1 MNYVGQLAGQVFVT
15 VKELYR
21 GLNPATLSGC
31 IDVIVV
37 RQPDGSLL
45 CSPFHVRFGKLGVLR
60 SREKV
65 VDIEINGR
73 PVNLHMKLGDNG
85 EAFFVEETQM
95 QENMVPARLVTSPI
109 PCSDRDEGE
118 DDSDDMEMEPIL
130 GDEDDEDIGKVR
142 DLPELLAG
150 EAASCA
156 SVPVP
161 LLSPPSASKKRRKRR
176 RKSKMD
182 TTGGRR
188 ESATTASHDGEI
200 FAMEMNSDEEAAAT
214 SPGLRNSSFQ
224 VNSGMEAAFFSG
236 VPVHPHSDGD
246 WSPLQ
251 SPSSLRPMS
260 PKSDSELVSKGSEND
275 LLRNMQWSWG
285 QLPER
290 AQLMS
295 LDMEDD
301 EPLVV
306 DIIAPRD
313 TTHFRVIFEPPNSSG
328 DTDDDI
334 FAPPPPRAEPPA
346 FRPASSPDDDDDDDD
361 DREEDDGGGGGG
373 DYGRGGGGGATSGGE
388 AEGDAS
394 CWNVLCSS
402 PPPQLTSRPTV
413 RPEMLLK
420 PKASPPGRRECGD
433 GRPEEPATAQP
444 GGRTAESEAGFM
456 ALSDPAGSVGPDVA
470 PGEHPELAVP
480 LQLESMDANET
491 KALSKAESPV
501 RKKEVG
507 KRSQYLGQSDIYLDE
522 LSRLDPVEAAMY
534 FPKSEGEPC
543 PPGRAGEVAAVPAR
557 SPSHSPQ
564 SVGSGAADSGT
575 ECLSD
580 SAQGDASTVALSL
593 CGGLAESCNISQEKF
608 EAHRVSFQQFLENP
622 ALIDDLN
629 LVVLIGNKYY
639 NWAVA
644 APMLLSMQAFHK
656 PLPKLAVE
664 ALMKEKMPKKSNRW
678 WFSWR
683 RRDNSAKAEGKREQL
698 QPDSGLSGE
707 QSGQSD
713 TGIRLQDDESSS
725 SSEDEELGPVP
736 RAVPLLEREPHVIAF
751 RKSLRLSSEQIAQ
764 LQLKE
769 GPNTVSFSVTTQ
781 YQGTCR
787 CEGTIYL
794 WNWNDKIIISDID
807 GTITKSDA
815 LGQILPTLGKDW
827 TQQGIAK
834 LYHEIHKNGY
844 KFLYC
849 SARAIGMAGMTRGY
863 LNWVKEKGTELPRG
877 PLLLAP
883 SSLLLAFHREVIEK
897 KPEKFKIQCLADIKH
912 LFSPHSEPFYAAFG
926 NKTNDVFAYKQVGVS
941 ENHIFTVN
949 PKGELI
955 QEHSKG
961 HKSSYTRLGELVE
974 HVFPLHH
981 RESTSAFPCAER
993 YSDFTF
999 WREPIHD
1006 CLPECPPPEEP

>member
-1 MNYVGQLAGQVFVT
+1 
-15 VKELYR
+15 
-21 GLNPATLSGC
+21 
-31 IDVIVV
+31 
-37 RQPDGSLL
+37 
-45 CSPFHVRFGKLGVLR
+45 
-60 SREKV
+60 
-65 VDIEINGR
+65 
-73 PVNLHMKLGDNG
+73 
-85 EAFFVEETQM
+85 
-95 QENMVPARLVTSPI
+95 
-109 PCSDRDEGE
+109 
-118 DDSDDMEMEPIL
+118 
-130 GDEDDEDIGKVR
+130 
-142 DLPELLAG
+142 
-150 EAASCA
+150 
-156 SVPVP
+156 
-161 LLSPPSASKKRRKRR
+161 SASKKRRKRR

-182 TTGGRR
+182 TSGGRR

-251 SPSSLRPMS
+251 RYPPRPMS

-313 TTHFRVIFEPPNSSG
+313 TTHFRVIFEPPNSSVV
-328 DTDDDI
+328 
-334 FAPPPPRAEPPA
+334 E
-346 FRPASSPDDDDDDDD
+346 
-361 DREEDDGGGGGG
+361 
-373 DYGRGGGGGATSGGE
+373 
-388 AEGDAS
+388 
-394 CWNVLCSS
+394 NVQTTELCESM
-402 PPPQLTSRPTV
+402 T
-413 RPEMLLK
+413 
-420 PKASPPGRRECGD
+420 CGCCIW
-433 GRPEEPATAQP
+433 R
-444 GGRTAESEAGFM
+444 SEAGFM

-534 FPKSEGEPC
+534 FPKRLLS
-543 PPGRAGEVAAVPAR
+543 GRAGEVAAVPAR

-683 RRDNSAKAEGKREQL
+683 RRDNSAK
-698 QPDSGLSGE
+698 
-707 QSGQSD
+707 
-713 TGIRLQDDESSS
+713 
-725 SSEDEELGPVP
+725 
-736 RAVPLLEREPHVIAF
+736 
-751 RKSLRLSSEQIAQ
+751 
-764 LQLKE
+764 
-769 GPNTVSFSVTTQ
+769 
-781 YQGTCR
+781 
-787 CEGTIYL
+787 
-794 WNWNDKIIISDID
+794 
-807 GTITKSDA
+807 
-815 LGQILPTLGKDW
+815 
-827 TQQGIAK
+827 
-834 LYHEIHKNGY
+834 
-844 KFLYC
+844 
-849 SARAIGMAGMTRGY
+849 
-863 LNWVKEKGTELPRG
+863 
-877 PLLLAP
+877 
-883 SSLLLAFHREVIEK
+883 
-897 KPEKFKIQCLADIKH
+897 
-912 LFSPHSEPFYAAFG
+912 
-926 NKTNDVFAYKQVGVS
+926 
-941 ENHIFTVN
+941 
-949 PKGELI
+949 
-955 QEHSKG
+955 
-961 HKSSYTRLGELVE
+961 
-974 HVFPLHH
+974 
-981 RESTSAFPCAER
+981 
-993 YSDFTF
+993 
-999 WREPIHD
+999 
-1006 CLPECPPPEEP
+1006 

>member
-73 PVNLHMKLGDNG
+73 AVNLHMKLGDNG

-95 QENMVPARLVTSPI
+95 QEATRPATLISP
-109 PCSDRDEGE
+109 
-118 DDSDDMEMEPIL
+118 
-130 GDEDDEDIGKVR
+130 
-142 DLPELLAG
+142 LLAG
-150 EAASCA
+150 EVASCA

-182 TTGGRR
+182 TGGGRR
-188 ESATTASHDGEI
+188 ESATTASHDGDI

-214 SPGLRNSSFQ
+214 SPALRNNSFQ
-224 VNSGMEAAFFSG
+224 VNSGMETAFFSG

-334 FAPPPPRAEPPA
+334 FAPPPP
-346 FRPASSPDDDDDDDD
+346 
-361 DREEDDGGGGGG
+361 
-373 DYGRGGGGGATSGGE
+373 
-388 AEGDAS
+388 
-394 CWNVLCSS
+394 
-402 PPPQLTSRPTV
+402 PQ
-413 RPEMLLK
+413 
-420 PKASPPGRRECGD
+420 
-433 GRPEEPATAQP
+433 
-444 GGRTAESEAGFM
+444 AGFM

-480 LQLESMDANET
+480 LQPESMDANET

-501 RKKEVG
+501 RKKGMAPSLHFVG

-543 PPGRAGEVAAVPAR
+543 PPGRPGEVAAVPAR

-683 RRDNSAKAEGKREQL
+683 RRDNSAKAVRPHALTPRPSTAQ
-698 QPDSGLSGE
+698 
-707 QSGQSD
+707 
-713 TGIRLQDDESSS
+713 LQDDESSSS

-736 RAVPLLEREPHVIAF
+736 RAVPLLEREPHVTAF

-926 NKTNDVFAYKQVGVS
+926 NKTNDVFAYKQVGVP

-974 HVFPLHH
+974 HVFPLRH
-981 RESTSAFPCAER
+981 RESTAAFPCAER